1 MSWLYPP
8 LAFDVLDDA
17 KLPERLESAVKDA
30 EDVHWVLSFCL
41 SNDEA
46 FLPDGRVEYLRK
58 RGWLSAD
65 SA

>member
-8 LAFDVLDDA
+8 FAFDVLNNA

-30 EDVHWVLSFCL
+30 EDVHWVLSFCF

-46 FLPDGRVEYLRK
+46 LLPDGWAKYLRK

>member
-1 MSWLYPP
+1 MSWLNPP

-17 KLPERLESAVKDA
+17 KLPERLEPAIKDA
-30 EDVHWVLSFCL
+30 ENIHRVLSFCF

-46 FLPDGRVEYLRK
+46 LLSDGRAKQLGK